1 MKLFS
6 FATQSEN
13 ILFSKESS
21 TFLLYKNATI
31 AIAFEISSICSET
44 LNRGEN
50 KGRLC
55 RFVLQSLSSLRFHRF
70 ALKL

>member
-31 AIAFEISSICSET
+31 AIAFEISSLRSET
-44 LNRGEN
+44 QIGEN

-55 RFVLQSLSSLRFHRF
+55 RFVL
-70 ALKL
+70 